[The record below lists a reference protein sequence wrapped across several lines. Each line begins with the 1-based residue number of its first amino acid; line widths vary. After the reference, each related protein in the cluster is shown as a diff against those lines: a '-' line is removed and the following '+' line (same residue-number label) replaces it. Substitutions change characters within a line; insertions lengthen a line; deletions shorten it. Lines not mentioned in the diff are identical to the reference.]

1 MGVISN
7 TYEFTVPVAPSRMF
21 KAMGDT
27 KNNLIPTLMPHIIKS
42 IEFVGDGGVGT
53 IKITNFVDASPVKYV
68 KHRFDEID
76 EENYY
81 CKFTLFE
88 GDFGDD
94 YDKLDCIVHEVK
106 LEASGDGGSI
116 CNLSNHYHTKGEF
129 VPKEE
134 DIKVGEEQDKA
145 IHVALVEHLVA
156 NPHLYA

>member
-1 MGVISN
+1 MGVITNS
-7 TYEFTVPVAPSRMF
+7 YEFAIPVAPSRMF

-27 KNNLIPTLMPHIIKS
+27 KNNLVPTLMPHIIKS

-68 KHRFDEID
+68 KHRIDEID

-81 CKFTLFE
+81 CKITLIE
-88 GDFGDD
+88 GDFGNDN
-94 YDKLDCIVHEVK
+94 VESVVQEVK
-106 LEASGDGGSI
+106 LEASADGGSI
-116 CNLSNHYHTKGEF
+116 CKLSNHYHTKGDY

-134 DIKVGEEQDKA
+134 DIKIGEEQDKA
-145 IHVALVEHLVA
+145 IQVAIVGHLVA